1 MAVKTTAG
9 QGVVRR
15 QSCSQ
20 LQVWTPSE
28 QAGARGAEHERKHP
42 VPALAAGL
50 TPVGFSD
57 HTGKHG
63 DTFSTLRGTTAGNV
77 TTQMVGNCAVEGNV
91 RGAMHGMENNCVV

>member
-1 MAVKTTAG
+1 M
-9 QGVVRR
+9 
-15 QSCSQ
+15 
-20 LQVWTPSE
+20 
-28 QAGARGAEHERKHP
+28 
-42 VPALAAGL
+42 
-50 TPVGFSD
+50 GFSD